1 MCKEWFRNKW
11 KSCKNIDQIFTLIIE
26 YFSNTKEILE
36 TRTIEISQ
44 ICLKENNNL
53 LILRYLINIC
63 EQNINIYE
71 LIL

>member
-1 MCKEWFRNKW
+1 MEKLQKYWSNLYFNNRIFFEYERN
-11 KSCKNIDQIFTLIIE
+11 IG
-26 YFSNTKEILE
+26 
-36 TRTIEISQ
+36 RTIEISQ

>member
-1 MCKEWFRNKW
+1 MEKLQKYWSNLYFNNR
-11 KSCKNIDQIFTLIIE
+11 I
-26 YFSNTKEILE
+26 FSNTKEILE

-53 LILRYLINIC
+53 LILRYIISIC